1 MVIDRVIP
9 MISPNYAIKIVLI
22 LVMGLKLG
30 CALSV
35 SPTGSE
41 NRDITLEMAAYPSRI
56 SAEDTS
62 ATAEIWATV
71 RIGGVPIADSI
82 QVVFATTV
90 GSITEA
96 SITLDGLAVA
106 TLTGPGDG
114 KPQRAEVVAQALT
127 IRDTIEVDFILSD

>member
-1 MVIDRVIP
+1 
-9 MISPNYAIKIVLI
+9 MISRNYAMNIVLI
-22 LVMGLKLG
+22 IVVGLKLG

-35 SPTGSE
+35 SPTRSE
-41 NRDITLEMAAYPSRI
+41 NQDVTLEMAAYPSRI
-56 SAEDTS
+56 SAEDTT

-71 RIGGVPIADSI
+71 RLGGVPISDSI

-90 GSITEA
+90 GSITET

-127 IRDTIEVDFILSD
+127 VRDTIEVDFILSD

>member
-1 MVIDRVIP
+1 MINRTNTTLLVI
-9 MISPNYAIKIVLI
+9 I
-22 LVMGLKLG
+22 LGVGLNLG

-41 NRDITLEMAAYPSRI
+41 DRAVTLEMAAYPNRI
-56 SAEDTS
+56 SAEDST

-71 RIGGVPIADSI
+71 RMGGTPIADSV

-90 GSITEA
+90 GSISETG
-96 SITLDGLAVA
+96 ITRDGLVVA

-127 IRDTIEVDFILSD
+127 VRDTIEVDFILSD